1 MNRSK
6 LAVGAAVLLSSVL
19 MVGSAYA
26 TTTFT
31 ITNGSFT
38 PGTGYG
44 VDADEDV
51 GTLLDVLFTT
61 TGSAIPLSF
70 PLGPPVSETFT
81 FGTVTFR
88 EAGKICP
95 TGPCS
100 TDETDNLGVTAHF
113 TFTDPLGAIEDVSA
127 TGTATAGTINDI
139 QVDYTLSWVPVV
151 VNFGTSGQFKIEL
164 DTLSF
169 TNNPGLP
176 HEDSTQLLGAKITV
190 LSSSAGDTA
199 VPEPATLALL
209 ALGMLGMGAAARRRK
224 SAM

>member
-1 MNRSK
+1 VSLWSGPRTRRR
-6 LAVGAAVLLSSVL
+6 LLQL
-19 MVGSAYA
+19 
-26 TTTFT
+26 
-31 ITNGSFT
+31 
-38 PGTGYG
+38 PTGLSLPEPDTG

-95 TGPCS
+95 TGPCH
-100 TDETDNLGVTAHF
+100 TDETDGLGVTAHF

-139 QVDYTLSWVPVV
+139 QVDYTLSWSPVV

-176 HEDSTQLLGAKITV
+176 HEDSTQLLGAKITL

-199 VPEPATLALL
+199 VPEPATLGLL
-209 ALGMLGMGAAARRRK
+209 ALGMLGMGVVGRRRTR
-224 SAM
+224 AM

>member
-1 MNRSK
+1 MKRSR
-6 LAVGAAVLLSSVL
+6 LAVGAAVLLSGVL
-19 MVGSAYA
+19 VVGSAYA

-38 PGTGYG
+38 PGSGYG
-44 VDADEDV
+44 VDADESI

-61 TGSAIPLSF
+61 TDTDIPLSF

-88 EAGKICP
+88 EPDRICP
-95 TGPCS
+95 SGPCS

-113 TFTDPLGAIEDVSA
+113 TFTNPLGSIEDVTA
-127 TGTATAGTINDI
+127 AGTATVGTTNDI
-139 QVDYTLSWVPVV
+139 AVDYSLAWTPVIV
-151 VNFGTSGQFKIEL
+151 DFGTAGQFKIEL

-176 HEDSTQLLGAKITV
+176 HEDSTQLLGAKIAL
-190 LSSSAGDTA
+190 LSAAGDAAT
-199 VPEPATLALL
+199 VPEPATLGLL
-209 ALGMLGMGAAARRRK
+209 ALGLLSMGAATRRRR
-224 SAM
+224 STL